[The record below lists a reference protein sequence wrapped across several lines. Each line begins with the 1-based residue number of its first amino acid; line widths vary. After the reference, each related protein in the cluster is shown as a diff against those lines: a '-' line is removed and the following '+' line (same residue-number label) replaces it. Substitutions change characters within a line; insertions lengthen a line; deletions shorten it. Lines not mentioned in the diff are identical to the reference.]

1 MTDPAQAE
9 SLLELRDVH
18 ASIGVSHILQ
28 GVTLDVPAGDV
39 TVIIGRNGVGKT
51 TTLRA
56 VLGLVDRT
64 GAIRYAGERVDG
76 LETSRIARRGIA
88 YVPEDRDVFADL
100 TVAENLALA
109 ERKGS
114 AHHYDLVFDLFPEL
128 RTRSR
133 QLAGTLS
140 GGQQQMVSLARGLL
154 NDNPLMLID
163 EPTKGLAPK
172 VVAEVVAVLEQVKG
186 RSTVLMVEQNIAA
199 ARRLADHVVIMAEGR
214 VVAQHA
220 PDVLEDDATV
230 RAALGVGISAAG
242 GR

>member
-1 MTDPAQAE
+1 MIDT
-9 SLLELRDVH
+9 LLRLEDVH

-28 GVTLDVPAGDV
+28 GVSFDVPTGDV

-56 VLGLVDRT
+56 VLGLVERS
-64 GAIRYAGERVDG
+64 GAIHYRGERIDT
-76 LETSRIARRGIA
+76 LETSRIARQGIA
-88 YVPEDRDVFADL
+88 YVPEDRDVFGDL
-100 TVAENLALA
+100 TVSENLALA

-114 AHHYDLVFDLFPEL
+114 DHHYDLVYELFPEL
-128 RTRSR
+128 ETRGR

-172 VVAEVVAVLEQVKG
+172 VVAEVVGALERVKG

-199 ARRLADHVVIMAEGR
+199 ARRLADHVVIMAQGR
-214 VVAQHA
+214 VVAQHS
-220 PDVLEDDATV
+220 PEVLEDDATI
-230 RAALGVGISAAG
+230 REALGVGGTKG